1 VAFKVNYAFERAERE
16 RAKQAKKA
24 AKAAA
29 KQLEDEEA
37 AKAGGEIV
45 AEKAP
50 EDDGV

>member
-29 KQLEDEEA
+29 KQAEDEEA
-37 AKAGGEIV
+37 AKSGLTEKPETDKD
-45 AEKAP
+45 AE
-50 EDDGV
+50 

>member
-29 KQLEDEEA
+29 KQAEDEAA
-37 AKAGGEIV
+37 AKGELTEKPQTDQD
-45 AEKAP
+45 AE
-50 EDDGV
+50 

>member
-1 VAFKVNYAFERAERE
+1 MAFKVNYAFERAERE

-37 AKAGGEIV
+37 AKPVGT
-45 AEKAP
+45 
-50 EDDGV
+50 EDKQGDDQTA